1 MRPRRVEGQKVYLL
15 LYEMFLEGSSHALGY
30 GGQNEL
36 VHWDEITEP
45 GSRSGLHRVGN
56 ATAGGVTWALRDLDL
71 LLPPNYEI
79 FVEIQARLLSG
90 CLCQGPIEAVN
101 VCTFL
106 QAQ

>member
-45 GSRSGLHRVGN
+45 GGICIKPFSRSQTTDSQN
-56 ATAGGVTWALRDLDL
+56 
-71 LLPPNYEI
+71 LP
-79 FVEIQARLLSG
+79 
-90 CLCQGPIEAVN
+90 
-101 VCTFL
+101 VCEWEKAFWDVPS
-106 QAQ
+106 QKSFAK